1 MRKVMLVIVVIVS
14 AIWLAACSSVQ
25 VAETPS
31 NQVTIKR
38 DTYGV
43 PHVYAETVFGLFY
56 GYGYAI
62 AQDRLFSMEMAR
74 YSGQGRV
81 SEFLG
86 AGEADQYIKFDR
98 RIRSMYKPDAIR
110 GQLANLPAEDMAV
123 FTGYAASI
131 NAHLAEIRKNPKKLM
146 PKQFGTFG
154 FEPRDWTD
162 FDVAMVFVGSM
173 VNRFDDFNTE
183 LANQGIYG
191 TLSKKHGTE
200 KAMQIFNQLVPRVVE
215 GAPTTI
221 SSDDWDKA
229 AGMTDDKAPDLLLGQ
244 ALALANPPN
253 AADSGE
259 AFSNIVIVGRKK
271 AEGALSIL
279 MNGPQFGWYTPSYVY
294 SVGLHGA
301 GFDLVGNTPYG
312 YPVVLFGHNGDI
324 AWGSTWGA
332 GDIIDIY
339 REKLNPDNPE
349 EYWHNGRYMPM
360 EKRLE
365 TIEVKGGEAV
375 QFPVYRTVHGPVIRV
390 DDKNHLAFAKK
401 RTWAGRELDTLLGWM
416 HSTRAR
422 NYTQWLEQT
431 ERSALNINMYYA
443 DKDGNIGYVFTGK
456 YPRRKAGHD
465 NRLPISGAG
474 DMEWEGIHA
483 FDYNPKV
490 YNPQQGFIANWNNR
504 PAYGVLNPDMFW
516 YSWSMADR
524 VDFLLESVKYVDRL
538 SADDLWGLVRE
549 SALVDV
555 NARYFIPIVER
566 AAEKSDDPKLLQAV
580 VALSRWNHISADED
594 RDGRYDELSTAVFR
608 TFLPVMLAETLQDDL
623 GEVFNYFG
631 GAGYPTPEKPFRS
644 SLNIQIGTKAVVEAF
659 VDPEAQAYDFFNGEA
674 PEVVTLRALEKSIAA
689 LEEKFGPDMN
699 NWRLPVAVL
708 GFSHKNFLGI
718 PQADPSESQTLP
730 VAMNRG
736 TENDLVVFSSG
747 GVSAYEVAPP
757 GQSGFISPR
766 GVKSRHYDDQ
776 LQMYADYE
784 KKPMWLDPGKVAE
797 NTASTVVLFY

>member
-123 FTGYAASI
+123 FTGYAAGI

-146 PKQFGTFG
+146 PKQFG
-154 FEPRDWTD
+154 
-162 FDVAMVFVGSM
+162 
-173 VNRFDDFNTE
+173 DFNTE

-229 AGMTDDKAPDLLLGQ
+229 AGMTDDKAPDLLSGQ

-401 RTWAGRELDTLLGWM
+401 RT
-416 HSTRAR
+416 
-422 NYTQWLEQT
+422 
-431 ERSALNINMYYA
+431 
-443 DKDGNIGYVFTGK
+443 
-456 YPRRKAGHD
+456 
-465 NRLPISGAG
+465 
-474 DMEWEGIHA
+474 
-483 FDYNPKV
+483 
-490 YNPQQGFIANWNNR
+490 
-504 PAYGVLNPDMFW
+504 
-516 YSWSMADR
+516 
-524 VDFLLESVKYVDRL
+524 
-538 SADDLWGLVRE
+538 
-549 SALVDV
+549 
-555 NARYFIPIVER
+555 
-566 AAEKSDDPKLLQAV
+566 
-580 VALSRWNHISADED
+580 
-594 RDGRYDELSTAVFR
+594 
-608 TFLPVMLAETLQDDL
+608 
-623 GEVFNYFG
+623 
-631 GAGYPTPEKPFRS
+631 
-644 SLNIQIGTKAVVEAF
+644 
-659 VDPEAQAYDFFNGEA
+659 
-674 PEVVTLRALEKSIAA
+674 
-689 LEEKFGPDMN
+689 
-699 NWRLPVAVL
+699 
-708 GFSHKNFLGI
+708 
-718 PQADPSESQTLP
+718 
-730 VAMNRG
+730 
-736 TENDLVVFSSG
+736 
-747 GVSAYEVAPP
+747 
-757 GQSGFISPR
+757 
-766 GVKSRHYDDQ
+766 
-776 LQMYADYE
+776 
-784 KKPMWLDPGKVAE
+784 
-797 NTASTVVLFY
+797 